1 VLVKEDYSHL
11 LEKIKSLE
19 SRLAESE
26 QLIEAIKA
34 GEVDAFAVNENDKP
48 EIFTL
53 QSGDYAYRLLIEE
66 FGEGAVNL
74 SEDGLIVYTNNC
86 FPDLLQTTYEK
97 VIGSTM
103 TDFVAIEDR
112 ERFVHLMQQAK
123 TGKSKGEL
131 CLICP
136 NGRVPVYMSLTTL
149 QPKLPTIGIIITDL
163 TEKKKY
169 EETLLRYQNELE
181 GKNTELAQSNVELD
195 SFTYIASHDLQE
207 PLRKIQ
213 TFCDIILRNEVENLT
228 AETQDHFGRIIFAA
242 KRMQNLINSL
252 LNYSRLNSSV
262 SLFEEVFL
270 TEVVDEVLKN
280 LSELIEDNQVT
291 VVVGKLPRIK
301 GIPGQLN
308 QLFTNLLTNSIKYRN
323 TGLPL
328 KITIG
333 SENLPQNG
341 FWDIYVSDNGIGFD
355 PQYSEK
361 IFELFQRLHSKFE
374 YEGTGIGL
382 SIVKK
387 IVQNHKGFIE
397 AKGTVGFGATFII
410 HLPA

>member
-1 VLVKEDYSHL
+1 VSEDHSYL
-11 LEKIKSLE
+11 LEKIHSLE

-34 GEVDAFAVNENDKP
+34 GEVDAFAVNENSKP

-74 SEDGLIVYTNNC
+74 SEDGLIVYTNNY
-86 FPDLLQTTYEK
+86 FAELLRSSYEK

-103 TDFVAIEDR
+103 TDFVAAEHR
-112 ERFVHLMQQAK
+112 ERFLHLMNEAK
-123 TGKSKGEL
+123 SGKSRGEIN
-131 CLICP
+131 LITP
-136 NGRVPVYMSLTTL
+136 NGQVPVNMSLTTL
-149 QPKLPTIGIIITDL
+149 QPKLPTIGIIISDL

-181 GKNTELAQSNVELD
+181 GKNTELAQSNLELD
-195 SFTYIASHDLQE
+195 SFSYIASHDLQE

-213 TFCDIILRNEVENLT
+213 TFCDIILMNGSEKFTSESR
-228 AETQDHFGRIIFAA
+228 DHFDRIIYAA
-242 KRMQNLINSL
+242 KRMQNLIFSL

-262 SLFEEVFL
+262 YVFEEVNL
-270 TEVVDEVLKN
+270 TEIVDDVLKN
-280 LSELIEDNQVT
+280 LAELIEDNQVT
-291 VVVGKLPRIK
+291 VVTGKLPAVR
-301 GIPGQLN
+301 GIPEQLN
-308 QLFTNLLTNSIKYRN
+308 QLFTNLLTNSIKYRKS
-323 TGLPL
+323 GVPL
-328 KITIG
+328 KISIG
-333 SENLPQNG
+333 SEHSPKNG
-341 FWDIYVSDNGIGFD
+341 YWKVFVSDNGIGFD
-355 PQYSEK
+355 SQYSEK

-387 IVQNHKGFIE
+387 IVQNHKGFVE
-397 AKGTVGFGATFII
+397 AKGTVGVGATFII
-410 HLPA
+410 HFPE

>member
-1 VLVKEDYSHL
+1 VSEDHSYL
-11 LEKIKSLE
+11 LEKIHSLE

-34 GEVDAFAVNENDKP
+34 GEVDAFAVNENSKP

-74 SEDGLIVYTNNC
+74 SEDGLIVYTNNY
-86 FPDLLQTTYEK
+86 FAELLRSSYEK

-103 TDFVAIEDR
+103 TDFVAAEDR
-112 ERFVHLMQQAK
+112 ERFLHLLNEAK
-123 TGKSKGEL
+123 SGKSKGEIN
-131 CLICP
+131 LITP
-136 NGRVPVYMSLTTL
+136 NGRVPVNMSLTTL
-149 QPKLPTIGIIITDL
+149 QPKLPTIGIIISDL

-181 GKNTELAQSNVELD
+181 GKNTELAQSNLELD
-195 SFTYIASHDLQE
+195 SFSYIASHDLQE

-213 TFCDIILRNEVENLT
+213 TFCDIILMNGSEKFTSESR
-228 AETQDHFGRIIFAA
+228 DHFDRIIYAA
-242 KRMQNLINSL
+242 KRMQNLIFSL

-262 SLFEEVFL
+262 YVFEEVNL
-270 TEVVDEVLKN
+270 TEVVDDVLKN
-280 LSELIEDNQVT
+280 LAELIEDNQAT
-291 VVVGKLPRIK
+291 VVTGKLPVVM
-301 GIPGQLN
+301 GIPEQLN
-308 QLFTNLLTNSIKYRN
+308 QLFTNLLTNSIKYRKS
-323 TGLPL
+323 GEPL
-328 KITIG
+328 KINIG
-333 SENLPQNG
+333 SEHSPQNG
-341 FWDIYVSDNGIGFD
+341 YWKVFVSDNGIGFD
-355 PQYSEK
+355 SQYSEK

-387 IVQNHKGFIE
+387 IVQNHKGFVE
-397 AKGTVGFGATFII
+397 AKGAVGVGATFII
-410 HLPA
+410 HFPE

>member
-1 VLVKEDYSHL
+1 MIVSEDHSYL
-11 LEKIKSLE
+11 LEKIHSLE

-34 GEVDAFAVNENDKP
+34 GEVDAFAVNENSKP

-74 SEDGLIVYTNNC
+74 SEDGLIVYTNNY
-86 FPDLLQTTYEK
+86 FAELLRSSYEK

-103 TDFVAIEDR
+103 TDFVAAEHR
-112 ERFVHLMQQAK
+112 ERFLHLMNEAK
-123 TGKSKGEL
+123 SGKSRGEIN
-131 CLICP
+131 LITP
-136 NGRVPVYMSLTTL
+136 NGQVPVNMSLTTL
-149 QPKLPTIGIIITDL
+149 QPKLPTIGIIISDL

-181 GKNTELAQSNVELD
+181 GKNTELAQSNLELD
-195 SFTYIASHDLQE
+195 SFSYIASHDLQE

-213 TFCDIILRNEVENLT
+213 TFCDIILMNGSEKFTSESR
-228 AETQDHFGRIIFAA
+228 DHFDRIIYAA
-242 KRMQNLINSL
+242 KRMQNLIFSL

-262 SLFEEVFL
+262 YVFEEVNL
-270 TEVVDEVLKN
+270 TEIVDDVLKN
-280 LSELIEDNQVT
+280 LAELIEDNQVT
-291 VVVGKLPRIK
+291 VVTGKLPAVR
-301 GIPGQLN
+301 GIPEQLN
-308 QLFTNLLTNSIKYRN
+308 QLFTNLLTNSIKYRKS
-323 TGLPL
+323 GVPL
-328 KITIG
+328 KISIG
-333 SENLPQNG
+333 SEHSPKNG
-341 FWDIYVSDNGIGFD
+341 YWKVFVSDNGIGFD
-355 PQYSEK
+355 SQYSEK

-387 IVQNHKGFIE
+387 IVQNHKGFVE
-397 AKGTVGFGATFII
+397 AKGTVGVGATFII
-410 HLPA
+410 HFPE